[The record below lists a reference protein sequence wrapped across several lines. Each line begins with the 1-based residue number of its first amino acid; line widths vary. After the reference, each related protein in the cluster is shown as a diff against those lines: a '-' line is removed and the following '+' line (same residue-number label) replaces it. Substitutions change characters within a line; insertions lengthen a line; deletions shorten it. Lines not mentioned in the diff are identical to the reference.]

1 MPLDHILVR
10 GAREHNLK
18 NIDVRIPRDQLVVI
32 TGLSGSGKSS
42 LAFDTIYAEGQR
54 RYVESLS
61 AYARQFL
68 GLMEKPDVDHIDGLS
83 PAISIDQKSTS
94 NNPRSTV
101 GTVTEIYD
109 YMRLL
114 WARAGRP
121 HCPTCGRPIERQ
133 TVQQIVDA
141 TLAYPAG
148 ARLLLLA
155 PVARAKK
162 GEHAG
167 IFEEARRAGFVR
179 VRVNGEVRDL
189 DEEIALDKKKRHDI
203 DVVVDRLVVPEP
215 GSDSTATSRIADSVE
230 QALKVGQGVMLVAYA
245 GGAQDG
251 GPEPEAERIFSE
263 HFSCAYDGTSI
274 GEIEPRTFSFNSP
287 HGACPKCTG
296 LGVEMQIDPALV
308 IPDRTKSLAGGAI
321 EPWSKSPSVAGWY
334 MRQIEAVA
342 EDQGFSSSQPI
353 SELSDEQLHAVLYGT
368 GDRLLRL
375 RFTNQYGR
383 TQTYDTKFEGVV
395 KNLQRRYKET
405 DSDYIRTDIE
415 KYMGAIPC
423 PECKGLRL
431 RKEAR
436 SVLIDGRP
444 IVEVTNLSITAARQ
458 WFDRLAGPDTPLN
471 QREQTIAYQILK
483 EIRSRLEFLVDVGL
497 EYLTLNRV
505 SGTLSGGESQRI
517 RLATQIGSALMG
529 VLYICD
535 EPSIGLHPV
544 DGDRLIRTLE
554 RLRDLGNTVLIVE
567 HDEAMMRAAD
577 WIIDMGPG
585 AGIHGGHVVAEGDI
599 EAIKA
604 CEESIT
610 GAYLAGRREIP
621 VPAQRRPGNGKV
633 IHIRGARENNLRN
646 IDVEIPLGKFVA
658 VTGVS
663 GSGKS
668 SLITDILV
676 RRAANVLHGARQ
688 RPGLHDAVEGLEHI
702 DKIVDIDQSPIG
714 RTPRS
719 NPATYTGA
727 FGIIRD
733 MFASV
738 PESKAR
744 GYKAGRFS
752 FNVKG
757 GRCEECTGD
766 GYKVVEMQF
775 LPDVTVPCEVCHGK
789 RYNREALEILFRG
802 KNIADVL
809 DMTVSEAAEFFER
822 FPRVK
827 RIMDTLEA
835 TGLGYIHLGQ
845 PATTLSGGEAQRIK
859 LASELSRRSTGRTLY
874 ILDEPTTGLS
884 FQDVAHLLN
893 VLQRL
898 ADAGNTVL
906 VIEHHLDVIKAA
918 DHVIDLGPLGGDRG
932 GELVATGTPEE
943 LALVPESY
951 TGQYLRPILQAAGT
965 LAADSGAPLRSGA
978 AHRAPARVE
987 VDGIAIT
994 PGKQRDAALVAS
1006 AASASAPPSSNGR
1019 AKRASTPVAGSGA
1032 AGNEAKAA
1040 AAADRIDSRITR
1052 EATPEPVRPETK
1064 AAAKRRRQAE
1074 SPRKET
1080 ASERDLRET
1089 REARDA
1095 ARAE

>member
-94 NNPRSTV
+94 KNPRSTV

-114 WARAGRP
+114 WARVGHP
-121 HCPTCGRPIERQ
+121 HCPKCGRPIERQ

-148 ARLLLLA
+148 SRLLLLA

-167 IFEEARRAGFVR
+167 VFDEARRAGFVR

-189 DEEIALDKKKRHDI
+189 DEEIALDKNKRHDV
-203 DVVVDRLVVPEP
+203 DVIVDRLVVPEP
-215 GSDSTATSRIADSVE
+215 GTDVTATSRIADSVE
-230 QALKVGQGVMLVAYA
+230 TALKVGQGVLIVAIA
-245 GGAQDG
+245 GSAKAED
-251 GPEPEAERIFSE
+251 ERIFSE
-263 HFSCAYDGTSI
+263 HFSCPYDGASI

-287 HGACPKCTG
+287 HGACPACTG
-296 LGVEMQIDPALV
+296 LGVEMQVDPTLV
-308 IPDRTKSLAGGAI
+308 IPDRSKSLAGGAV
-321 EPWSKSPSVAGWY
+321 EPWAKTPSVAGWY
-334 MRQIEAVA
+334 MRQLEAAA
-342 EDQGFSSSQPI
+342 EYLGFSVDDPVRNLTQQ
-353 SELSDEQLHAVLYGT
+353 QLDGVLFGT
-368 GDRLLRL
+368 GHQTLRL

-383 TQTYDTKFEGVV
+383 TQTYDSKFEGVV
-395 KNLQRRYKET
+395 TNLTRRYKET
-405 DSDYIRTDIE
+405 DSDWVRAEIE
-415 KYMGAIPC
+415 KYMAAIPC
-423 PECKGLRL
+423 ATCRGRRL
-431 RKEAR
+431 RPEALG
-436 SVLIDGRP
+436 VLIDSKS
-444 IVEVTNLSITAARQ
+444 IVDVTGLGISGAKA
-458 WFDRLAGPDTPLN
+458 WADRLASPETPLN
-471 QREQTIAYQILK
+471 RREQTIANQILK
-483 EIRSRLEFLVDVGL
+483 EIRARLEFLQDVGL
-497 EYLTLNRV
+497 EYLTLDRV

-535 EPSIGLHPV
+535 EPSIGLHPI
-544 DGDRLIRTLE
+544 DGDRLIKTLE

-585 AGIHGGHVVAEGDI
+585 AGVHGGHVVAEGDI
-599 EAIKA
+599 DAIKA
-604 CEESIT
+604 CEESLT
-610 GAYLAGRREIP
+610 GAYLAGRREIA
-621 VPAQRRPGNGKV
+621 VPLHRRPGNGKS
-633 IHIRGARENNLRN
+633 IRIRGARENNLKN
-646 IDVEIPLGKFVA
+646 VDVEIPLAKLVA

-668 SLITDILV
+668 SLISDILV
-676 RRAANVLHGARQ
+676 PRAAQVLHGARQ
-688 RPGLHDAVEGLEHI
+688 RPGLHDVVEGLDHL

-727 FGIIRD
+727 FTLIRE

-738 PESKAR
+738 PEAKAR

-757 GRCEECTGD
+757 GRCEECSGD

-775 LPDVTVPCEVCHGK
+775 LPDVTVPCEACHGQ
-789 RYNREALEILFRG
+789 RYNREALEIHFRG
-802 KNIADVL
+802 KNIAEVL
-809 DMTVSEAAEFFER
+809 DMTVSEAVEYFER

-827 RIMDTLEA
+827 RILDTLEA
-835 TGLGYIHLGQ
+835 TGLGYIKIGQ

-874 ILDEPTTGLS
+874 VLDEPTTGLS
-884 FQDVAHLLN
+884 FQDVAHLLH

-906 VIEHHLDVIKAA
+906 VIEHHLDVIKTA
-918 DHVIDLGPLGGDRG
+918 DYIVDLGPFGGDRG
-932 GELVATGTPEE
+932 GEIVATGTPEE
-943 LALVPESY
+943 IARHPTSF
-951 TGQYLRPILQAAGT
+951 TGQYLRPILEAAGT
-965 LAADSGAPLRSGA
+965 LPTSPETAPSRNG
-978 AHRAPARVE
+978 RRPAKGRVSATE
-987 VDGIAIT
+987 
-994 PGKQRDAALVAS
+994 AS
-1006 AASASAPPSSNGR
+1006 AHAAAEAISARIGRESAPVGP
-1019 AKRASTPVAGSGA
+1019 
-1032 AGNEAKAA
+1032 
-1040 AAADRIDSRITR
+1040 
-1052 EATPEPVRPETK
+1052 RPQTK
-1064 AAAKRRRQAE
+1064 AAAKRERQAAN
-1074 SPRKET
+1074 PRKET
-1080 ASERDLRET
+1080 ASERNLREK
-1089 REARDA
+1089 RESGP
-1095 ARAE
+1095 

>member
-1 MPLDHILVR
+1 MPVDHILVR

-18 NIDVRIPRDQLVVI
+18 NIDVRIPRDKLVVI

-68 GLMEKPDVDHIDGLS
+68 GLMEKPDVDNIDGLS
-83 PAISIDQKSTS
+83 PAISIDQKATS

-121 HCPTCGRPIERQ
+121 HCPKCGRPIEKQ

-141 TLAYPAG
+141 TLAYSPG
-148 ARLLLLA
+148 SRLLLLA
-155 PVARAKK
+155 PVTRAKK
-162 GEHAG
+162 GEHTG
-167 IFEEARRAGFVR
+167 ILEEARRAGFVR
-179 VRVNGEVRDL
+179 VRINNQVRDL
-189 DEEIALDKKKRHDI
+189 DEEIVLDKKKRHDI

-215 GSDSTATSRIADSVE
+215 GSDATATSRIADSVE
-230 QALKVGQGVMLVAYA
+230 TALKVGSGVMHVALA
-245 GGAQDG
+245 NAIKGQPD
-251 GPEPEAERIFSE
+251 AERIFSE

-274 GEIEPRTFSFNSP
+274 GEVEPRTFSFNSP
-287 HGACPKCTG
+287 HGACPTCTG
-296 LGVEMQIDPALV
+296 LGVEMQIDPSL
-308 IPDRTKSLAGGAI
+308 IMPDRSKSLAGGAV
-321 EPWSKSPSVAGWY
+321 EPWSKSPSVAAWY
-334 MRQIEAVA
+334 MRQLEAVA
-342 EDQGFSSSQPI
+342 EHLGFTVDQPVV
-353 SELSDEQLHAVLYGT
+353 ELSEVQLNAVLFGT
-368 GDRLLRL
+368 GEQSLRL
-375 RFTNQYGR
+375 QFTNQYGR

-395 KNLQRRYKET
+395 SNLARRYKES
-405 DSDYIRTDIE
+405 DSDYVRTDIE

-423 PECKGLRL
+423 PTCKGKRL
-431 RKEAR
+431 RPEALA
-436 SVLIDGRP
+436 VLIDGK
-444 IVEVTNLSITAARQ
+444 SITDVTTLGISAAKA
-458 WFDRLAGPDTPLN
+458 WADRLASADTPLN
-471 QREQTIAYQILK
+471 KREQTIAFQILK
-483 EIRSRLEFLVDVGL
+483 EIRGRLEFLQDVGL
-497 EYLTLNRV
+497 DYLTLNRV
-505 SGTLSGGESQRI
+505 SGSLSGGESQRI

-535 EPSIGLHPV
+535 EPSIGLHPI
-544 DGDRLIRTLE
+544 DSDRLIKTLE

-577 WIIDMGPG
+577 WIVDMGPG
-585 AGIHGGHVVAEGDI
+585 AGIHGGYVVAEGDI
-599 EAIKA
+599 EVIRQSPD
-604 CEESIT
+604 SIT
-610 GAYLAGRREIP
+610 GAYLSGRREIP
-621 VPAQRRPGNGKV
+621 VPKERRQGNGKAL
-633 IHIRGARENNLRN
+633 IIRGARENNLRN
-646 IDVEIPLGKFVA
+646 LTVELPLGELVA

-676 RRAANVLHGARQ
+676 ARASQVLHGSRQ
-688 RPGLHDAVEGLEHI
+688 RPGQHDSIDGLEHL

-727 FGIIRD
+727 FTMIREL
-733 MFASV
+733 FASV
-738 PESKAR
+738 PEARAR

-757 GRCEECTGD
+757 GRCEECSGD

-775 LPDVTVPCEVCHGK
+775 LPDVTVPCEVCHGQ

-802 KNIADVL
+802 KNIAEVL

-874 ILDEPTTGLS
+874 VLDEPTTGLS
-884 FQDVAHLLN
+884 FQDVAHLLH
-893 VLQRL
+893 VLHRL

-906 VIEHHLDVIKAA
+906 VIEHHLDIIKAA
-918 DHVIDLGPLGGDRG
+918 DYIIDLGPLGGDRG
-932 GELVATGTPEE
+932 GELVATGTPEQI
-943 LALVPESY
+943 ALHPTSY
-951 TGQYLRPILQAAGT
+951 TGLYLRPILEAAGT
-965 LAADSGAPLRSGA
+965 IER
-978 AHRAPARVE
+978 RVE
-987 VDGIAIT
+987 
-994 PGKQRDAALVAS
+994 
-1006 AASASAPPSSNGR
+1006 APPKRSSNGR
-1019 AKRASTPVAGSGA
+1019 KPQPKATPAVRESVLA
-1032 AGNEAKAA
+1032 AAPRRRPPAPKDGEADPEAA
-1040 AAADRIDSRITR
+1040 AAAAAVTIGARIDR
-1052 EATPEPVRPETK
+1052 ESAPQLPRPQTK
-1064 AAAKRRRQAE
+1064 AAAKRERQAAH
-1074 SPRKET
+1074 PRKET
-1080 ASERDLRET
+1080 DSERNLREK
-1089 REARDA
+1089 RESDARPHP
-1095 ARAE
+1095 

>member
-1 MPLDHILVR
+1 MPLDHIFVR

-121 HCPTCGRPIERQ
+121 HCPTCGRPIEKQ

-141 TLAYPAG
+141 TLNYPPG
-148 ARLLLLA
+148 SRLLLLA
-155 PVARAKK
+155 PVARARK
-162 GEHAG
+162 GEHVG

-179 VRVNGEVRDL
+179 VRVNGVVSDL
-189 DEEIALDKKKRHDI
+189 DEELTLDKKKRHDI

-215 GSDSTATSRIADSVE
+215 GTDPTATSRIADSVE
-230 QALKVGQGVMLVAYA
+230 TALKVGQGTMIVAPVQA
-245 GGAQDG
+245 PARGAKALA
-251 GPEPEAERIFSE
+251 EAERIFSE
-263 HFSCAYDGTSI
+263 HFSCPYDGTSI

-296 LGVEMQIDPALV
+296 LGVEKEIDPTQV
-308 IPDRTKSLAGGAI
+308 IPDRLKSLAGGAV

-334 MRQIEAVA
+334 MRQLEAVA
-342 EDQGFSSSQPI
+342 ADMGFSVDQPI
-353 SELSDEQLHAVLYGT
+353 RELSEEQIQAVLFGT
-368 GDRLLRL
+368 GDRMLNLK
-375 RFTNQYGR
+375 FTNQYGR
-383 TQTYDTKFEGVV
+383 TQSYDTKFEGVV
-395 KNLQRRYKET
+395 TNLQRRYKET
-405 DSDYIRTDIE
+405 DSDYVRAEIE
-415 KYMGAIPC
+415 KYMGSVPC
-423 PECKGLRL
+423 PQCKGRRL
-431 RKEAR
+431 RPEALG
-436 SVLIDGRP
+436 VLIDGRS
-444 IVEVTNLSITAARQ
+444 INEVTNLGIAAARA
-458 WFDRLAGPDTPLN
+458 WSEHLAAPETPLN
-471 QREQTIAYQILK
+471 KREQTIAHQILK
-483 EIRSRLEFLVDVGL
+483 EIRSRLEFLEDVGL
-497 EYLTLNRV
+497 DYLTLDRV

-535 EPSIGLHPV
+535 EPSIGLHPI
-544 DGDRLIRTLE
+544 DGDRLIKTLE

-577 WIIDMGPG
+577 WVIDMGPG
-585 AGIHGGHVVAEGDI
+585 AGIHGGHLVAEGDI

-604 CEESIT
+604 CPESIT
-610 GAYLAGRREIP
+610 GAYLSGRREIP
-621 VPAQRRPGNGKV
+621 VPRERRLGNGNS
-633 IHIRGARENNLRN
+633 IWIRGARENNLKN
-646 IDVEIPLGKFVA
+646 IDVEVPLGRLVA

-676 RRAANVLHGARQ
+676 PRATNVLHHGRQ
-688 RPGLHDAVEGLEHI
+688 RPGLHDVVQGLEHI
-702 DKIVDIDQSPIG
+702 DKLVDIDQSPIG

-727 FGIIRD
+727 FTIIRD

-738 PESKAR
+738 PEAKAR

-757 GRCEECTGD
+757 GRCEECSGD

-789 RYNREALEILFRG
+789 RYNREALEVLFRG
-802 KNIADVL
+802 KNIAEVL

-827 RIMDTLEA
+827 RILDTLEA
-835 TGLGYIHLGQ
+835 TGLGYIHIGQ

-884 FQDVAHLLN
+884 FQDVSHLLH

-898 ADAGNTVL
+898 TDAGNTVL
-906 VIEHHLDVIKAA
+906 VIEHHLDVIKSA
-918 DHVIDLGPLGGDRG
+918 DYLIDLGPAGGDRG
-932 GELVATGTPEE
+932 GEIIATGTPEE
-943 LALVPESY
+943 VAAIPPSF
-951 TGQYLRPILQAAGT
+951 TGQYLRPLLEAAGT
-965 LAADSGAPLRSGA
+965 LAPTERAEAPKKTAPER
-978 AHRAPARVE
+978 RAKPVATPALVDPIVARRNGKAPEKVIAE
-987 VDGIAIT
+987 VTET
-994 PGKQRDAALVAS
+994 PDAATAR
-1006 AASASAPPSSNGR
+1006 AAATIATRIERESAPQQP
-1019 AKRASTPVAGSGA
+1019 
-1032 AGNEAKAA
+1032 
-1040 AAADRIDSRITR
+1040 
-1052 EATPEPVRPETK
+1052 RPQTK
-1064 AAAKRRRQAE
+1064 AAAKRERQAAH
-1074 SPRKET
+1074 PRKET
-1080 ASERDLRET
+1080 ASERNLREK
-1089 REARDA
+1089 RES
-1095 ARAE
+1095 EKKG

>member
-1 MPLDHILVR
+1 MPLDHIYVR

-18 NIDVRIPRDQLVVI
+18 NIDVRIPRDKLVVI

-109 YMRLL
+109 YLRLL

-121 HCPTCGRPIERQ
+121 HCPTCGRPIEKQ

-141 TLAYPAG
+141 TLNYPPG
-148 ARLLLLA
+148 SRLLLLA

-162 GEHAG
+162 GEHTG
-167 IFEEARRAGFVR
+167 IFDEARRAGFVR
-179 VRVNGEVRDL
+179 VRVNGVVSDL
-189 DEEIALDKKKRHDI
+189 DEEMTLDKKKRHDI
-203 DVVVDRLVVPEP
+203 DVVVDRLVVPQP
-215 GSDSTATSRIADSVE
+215 GTDPTATSRIADSVE
-230 QALKVGQGVMLVAYA
+230 TALKVGQGVMIVAPA
-245 GGAQDG
+245 QAPPRGAKALA
-251 GPEPEAERIFSE
+251 ESERIFSE
-263 HFSCAYDGTSI
+263 HFSCPYDGTSI

-287 HGACPKCTG
+287 HGACSKCTG
-296 LGVEMQIDPALV
+296 LGVEMEIDPTLV
-308 IPDRTKSLAGGAI
+308 IPDRLKSLAGGAV

-334 MRQIEAVA
+334 MRQLEAVA
-342 EDQGFSSSQPI
+342 ADMGFSVEQPI
-353 SELSDEQLHAVLYGT
+353 RELSDDQIQAVLYGT
-368 GDRLLRL
+368 GERKLNLK
-375 RFTNQYGR
+375 FTNQYGR
-383 TQTYDTKFEGVV
+383 TQSYDTKFEGVV
-395 KNLQRRYKET
+395 TNLQRRYKET
-405 DSDYIRTDIE
+405 DSDYIRAEIE
-415 KYMGAIPC
+415 KYMGSVPC
-423 PECKGLRL
+423 PQCKGRRL
-431 RKEAR
+431 RPEALG
-436 SVLIDGRP
+436 VLIDDRS
-444 IVEVTNLSITAARQ
+444 IVEVTNLGIAAARA
-458 WFDRLAGPDTPLN
+458 WAERLAAPETPLN
-471 QREQTIAYQILK
+471 KREQTIAHQILK
-483 EIRSRLEFLVDVGL
+483 EIRSRLEFLEDVGL
-497 EYLTLNRV
+497 DYLTLDRV

-535 EPSIGLHPV
+535 EPSIGLHPI
-544 DGDRLIRTLE
+544 DSDRLIKTLE

-577 WIIDMGPG
+577 WVIDMGPG
-585 AGIHGGHVVAEGDI
+585 AGIHGGHLVAEGDI

-604 CEESIT
+604 CPESIT
-610 GAYLAGRREIP
+610 GAYLSGRREIE
-621 VPAQRRPGNGKV
+621 VPKERRSGNGKSIWV
-633 IHIRGARENNLRN
+633 RGARENNLKN
-646 IDVEIPLGKFVA
+646 IDVEVPLGRLVA

-676 RRAANVLHGARQ
+676 RRATNVLHHGRQ
-688 RPGLHDAVEGLEHI
+688 RPGLHDVVEGLDHI

-727 FGIIRD
+727 FTIIRE

-738 PESKAR
+738 PEAKAR
-744 GYKAGRFS
+744 GYKPGRFS

-757 GRCEECTGD
+757 GRCEECSGD

-775 LPDVTVPCEVCHGK
+775 LPDVTVPCEICHGK
-789 RYNREALEILFRG
+789 RYNREALEVLFRG

-827 RIMDTLEA
+827 RILDTLEA
-835 TGLGYIHLGQ
+835 TGLGYIHIGQ

-884 FQDVAHLLN
+884 FQDVAHLLH

-906 VIEHHLDVIKAA
+906 VIEHHLDVIKTA
-918 DHVIDLGPLGGDRG
+918 DYLIDLGPAGGDRG
-932 GELVATGTPEE
+932 GMIIATGTPEE
-943 LALVPESY
+943 VANVPESF
-951 TGQYLRPILQAAGT
+951 TGQYLRPILEAAGT
-965 LAADSGAPLRSGA
+965 LAPAPKAIAVSRPSVPKRPTKSVATPPLVEPIVAKRNG
-978 AHRAPARVE
+978 RVAVTTIE
-987 VDGIAIT
+987 VPET
-994 PGKQRDAALVAS
+994 PDAATAR
-1006 AASASAPPSSNGR
+1006 AAATIATRIERESAPQQP
-1019 AKRASTPVAGSGA
+1019 
-1032 AGNEAKAA
+1032 
-1040 AAADRIDSRITR
+1040 
-1052 EATPEPVRPETK
+1052 RPQTK
-1064 AAAKRRRQAE
+1064 AAAKRERQADH
-1074 SPRKET
+1074 PRKET
-1080 ASERDLRET
+1080 ASERNLREKRESEKLT
-1089 REARDA
+1089 RSDDS
-1095 ARAE
+1095 

>member
-1 MPLDHILVR
+1 VPVTERRNSSIGTRTVPLDHILVR

-18 NIDVRIPRDQLVVI
+18 NIDVRIPRDRLVVI

-114 WARAGRP
+114 WARAGHP
-121 HCPTCGRPIERQ
+121 HCPACGRPIERQ

-141 TLAYPAG
+141 TLAYPPQS
-148 ARLLLLA
+148 RLLLLA

-167 IFEEARRAGFVR
+167 ILDEARRAGFVR
-179 VRVNGEVRDL
+179 VRIDGEVRDL
-189 DEEIALDKKKRHDI
+189 DDEILLDKKKRHDI
-203 DVVVDRLVVPEP
+203 DVVVDRLLVPEP
-215 GSDSTATSRIADSVE
+215 GPDPPATSRIADSVE
-230 QALKVGQGVMLVAYA
+230 QALKVGQGVMIVAHA
-245 GGAQDG
+245 PSSGGDVSG
-251 GPEPEAERIFSE
+251 EERIFSE
-263 HFSCAYDGTSI
+263 HFSCPYDGTSI

-287 HGACPKCTG
+287 HGACPVCTG
-296 LGVEMQIDPALV
+296 LGVELQVDPRLV

-321 EPWSKSPSVAGWY
+321 EPWSRSPHVAGWY
-334 MRQIEAVA
+334 VRQLETVAADLGFDVHTAVN
-342 EDQGFSSSQPI
+342 DLTPSQ
-353 SELSDEQLHAVLYGT
+353 LDAVLYGT
-368 GDRLLRL
+368 GDRVLHIE
-375 RFTNQYGR
+375 FTNQHGH
-383 TQTYDTKFEGVV
+383 TQTFRTKYEGVV
-395 KNLQRRYKET
+395 TNLQRRFRET
-405 DSDYIRTDIE
+405 ESEHVRADIE
-415 KYMGAIPC
+415 RYMSASDC
-423 PECKGLRL
+423 PSCAGKRL
-431 RKEAR
+431 RKEALG
-436 SVLIDGRP
+436 VTIDGAS
-444 IVEVTNLSITAARQ
+444 IVEVADLSITAART
-458 WFDRLAGPDTPLN
+458 WFDHLAADDTPLSE
-471 QREQTIAYQILK
+471 RERTIAYQILK

-497 EYLTLNRV
+497 DYLTLNRV

-577 WIIDMGPG
+577 WIVDMGPG
-585 AGIHGGHVVAEGDI
+585 AGVHGGYVVAEGRMDDI
-599 EAIKA
+599 MASEA
-604 CEESIT
+604 SLT
-610 GAYLAGRREIP
+610 GAYLSGRREIA
-621 VPAQRRPGNGKV
+621 VPAVRRPGNGKA
-633 IHIRGARENNLRN
+633 IRITGARENNLRN
-646 IDVEIPLGKFVA
+646 LTVEVPLGKFVA

-668 SLITDILV
+668 SLITEILV
-676 RRAANVLHGARQ
+676 KRASQVVHGARQ
-688 RPGLHDAVEGLEHI
+688 RPGLHDSVEGLEHI
-702 DKIVDIDQSPIG
+702 DKLVDIDQSPIG

-727 FGIIRD
+727 FTLIRD
-733 MFASV
+733 LFASV
-738 PESKAR
+738 PEARAR

-766 GYKVVEMQF
+766 GYKVVAMQF
-775 LPDVTVPCEVCHGK
+775 LPDVTVPCEVCHGR
-789 RYNREALEILFRG
+789 RYNREALEITFRG
-802 KNIADVL
+802 KNIAEVL
-809 DMTVSEAAEFFER
+809 DLTVSEAVEFFDR
-822 FPRVK
+822 FPRIK
-827 RIMDTLEA
+827 RIFDTLEA
-835 TGLGYIHLGQ
+835 TGLGYVRIGQ

-884 FQDVAHLLN
+884 FQDVAQLLA

-906 VIEHHLDVIKAA
+906 VIEHHLDIIKAA
-918 DHVIDLGPLGGDRG
+918 DHLIDLGPFGGDRG
-932 GELVATGTPEE
+932 GQIIAAGTPEE
-943 LALVPESY
+943 VAQVQESQ
-951 TGQYLRPILQAAGT
+951 TGRYIRPILEAAGT
-965 LAADSGAPLRSGA
+965 LVAASPVAPVRTP
-978 AHRAPARVE
+978 RRPARRPE
-987 VDGIAIT
+987 VQVVREG
-994 PGKQRDAALVAS
+994 ALENAT
-1006 AASASAPPSSNGR
+1006 AAS
-1019 AKRASTPVAGSGA
+1019 
-1032 AGNEAKAA
+1032 EAA
-1040 AAADRIDSRITR
+1040 ARIGTRIAR
-1052 EATPEPVRPETK
+1052 EATPAPEPVETK

-1074 SPRKET
+1074 RPRKET
-1080 ASERDLRET
+1080 ASERSLRET
-1089 REARDA
+1089 REARETA
-1095 ARAE
+1095 S